1 MSMRISRAL
10 PVVLATA
17 LLVAC
22 GGNSADATI
31 GGSVSGLNTGQSL
44 VLADNGTSNLTVTAN
59 GNFAFSATLPTGA
72 TYDVTVV
79 TQPAGQ
85 TCTVANSSGTVDAIN
100 NVTNIAVTCVVSAS
114 IAGTVSGLAAGTSVT
129 LSNGSVLLPIASNGA
144 FAFPGV
150 LTAGSA
156 YAVTIAV
163 QPAGET
169 CVLSN
174 ASGTIPAS
182 RVTSV
187 VVACS

>member
-85 TCTVANSSGTVDAIN
+85 TCTVANSSGT
-100 NVTNIAVTCVVSAS
+100 
-114 IAGTVSGLAAGTSVT
+114 AAGTSVT